1 VTQRASRRTVRELL
15 ADATQRL
22 VDADVESARHDA
34 ETLLAWVLGLP
45 RWGLG
50 TAAAP
55 TPAQRDA
62 FAAALARRSSRE
74 PLQHITGTAGFR
86 YLDLEVGPGVF
97 VPRPE
102 TEVLAGQAVSEL
114 RTLLG
119 RGIAQPRAVDLCT
132 GSGAVA
138 AALASEVPEAGV
150 TAVELS
156 PEAWAFAVRN
166 AEPYGVDV
174 RLGDIAHAVDDLTE
188 QVEVVTA
195 NPPYIP
201 LDAFESVATEARD
214 FDPPLALWSGEDG
227 LDAIR
232 SVAEVAARLLV
243 DGGLVLCEHA
253 DSQGEA
259 APGVFAAAGHWRQV
273 RDHADLS
280 GRPRFVS
287 ARRAPRRPG
296 SAGTIAV

>member
-1 VTQRASRRTVRELL
+1 VTERDSRSRVRELL
-15 ADATQRL
+15 ADATRALLQ
-22 VDADVESARHDA
+22 AGVESPRHDA
-34 ETLLAWVLGLP
+34 ETLLAWVLGIP
-45 RWGLG
+45 RRGLG
-50 TAAAP
+50 TAATP
-55 TPAQRDA
+55 TSAQLDA
-62 FAAALARRSSRE
+62 FAVALARRSSRE

-102 TEVLAGQAVSEL
+102 TEVLAGEAVSEL
-114 RTLLG
+114 RALVR
-119 RGIAQPRAVDLCT
+119 RGMAQPRAVDLCT

-138 AALASEVPEAGV
+138 AAVASEVPEASV

-166 AEPYGVDV
+166 AGPYGVDV
-174 RLGDIAHAVDDLTE
+174 RLGDMAHAVDDLAE

-232 SVAEVAARLLV
+232 SVADVAARLLV
-243 DGGLVLCEHA
+243 DGALVLCEHA

-259 APGVFAAAGHWRQV
+259 ASGVFAAAGDWREV

>member
-1 VTQRASRRTVRELL
+1 VTERASRSTVRELL

-22 VDADVESARHDA
+22 LDAGVESPRHDA
-34 ETLLAWVLGLP
+34 ETLLAWVLGVP
-45 RWGLG
+45 RRALG
-50 TAAAP
+50 TAA
-55 TPAQRDA
+55 TPASSQQEA

-74 PLQHITGTAGFR
+74 PLQHITGTAAFR

-102 TEVLAGQAVSEL
+102 TEVLAGEAVSEL
-114 RTLLG
+114 RALVR
-119 RGIAQPRAVDLCT
+119 RGTAQPRAVDLCT

-138 AALASEVPEAGV
+138 AALASEVPEARV

-166 AEPYGVDV
+166 AGPYDVDV
-174 RLGDIAHAVDDLTE
+174 RLGDIAHAVDDLTG
-188 QVEVVTA
+188 QVDVVTA

-201 LDAFESVATEARD
+201 LGAFESVATEARD

-232 SVAEVAARLLV
+232 SVADVAALLLV

-253 DSQGEA
+253 DSQGEV
-259 APGVFAAAGHWRQV
+259 APGVFAAASHWRQV
-273 RDHADLS
+273 RDHPDLS

-287 ARRAPRRPG
+287 ARRAPRRPDRL
-296 SAGTIAV
+296 AP